1 MKLIVTGSIAYDY
14 LMSFSGRFADALPG
28 APVERMNVSLLAD
41 SMSRQRGGC
50 APNIAYTLALL
61 RERPFLMA
69 AAGHDFGEYRQ
80 WLETIGIDTSL
91 VRIVPDKLT
100 ASYFCSTD
108 SGQSQISSFYAGAMT
123 HAVELSFREIGGASL
138 VIIAPNA
145 PAAML
150 QYADECRA
158 LNIPFIF
165 DPGQECARMSG
176 EDLRSGLA
184 GAKMVVCNAED
195 FELIR
200 AKTGLGEREILQQ
213 ADLLVITR
221 GPEGCSLYQGGSRAD
236 VRAVPPQ
243 RMVDGTGVGDA
254 FRGGFMKGLAEGAPY
269 TVCAQLGSV
278 AATYAL
284 EHLGGTSHAYTY
296 SEFKE
301 RYEEQFGPLQLS

>member
-14 LMSFSGRFADALPG
+14 LMSFSGRFADDLPA
-28 APVERMNVSLLAD
+28 APIDRMNVSLLVD

-61 RERPFLMA
+61 RERPCLMA

-80 WLETIGIDTSL
+80 WLEAMGIDTAL
-91 VRIVPDKLT
+91 VKIVADKLT

-108 SGQSQISSFYAGAMT
+108 SDKSQISYFYAGAMM
-123 HAVELSFREIGGASL
+123 HAVELSFRTIEGATL

-150 QYADECRA
+150 QYADECRT

-176 EDLRSGLA
+176 EQLRSGLA
-184 GAKMVVCNAED
+184 GAKMVISNAAD

-221 GPEGCSLYQGGSRAD
+221 GAEGCSLYQGASRAD
-236 VRAVPPQ
+236 VRAVPPY
-243 RMVDGTGVGDA
+243 RVVDRTGVGDA
-254 FRGGFMKGLAEGAPY
+254 FRGGFMKGLAEGTPY

-284 EHLGGTSHAYTY
+284 ERLGATSHTYTLD
-296 SEFKE
+296 EFKR
-301 RYEEQFGPLQLS
+301 RYEEQFGALTV

>member
-14 LMSFSGRFADALPG
+14 LMSFSGRFADDLPASRG
-28 APVERMNVSLLAD
+28 ERMDVSLLVD
-41 SMSRQRGGC
+41 SMSKQRGGC

-61 RERPFLMA
+61 RERPCLMA

-80 WLETIGIDTSL
+80 WLEGIGIDTSL

-108 SGQSQISSFYAGAMT
+108 SDHSQISSFYAGAMM
-123 HAVELSFREIGGASL
+123 HAVELSFRRIEGASL

-150 QYADECRA
+150 QYADECRT

-176 EDLRSGLA
+176 EHLRSGLA
-184 GAKMVVCNAED
+184 GAKMVICNTED

-200 AKTGLGEREILQQ
+200 AKTGLGERAILQQ

-221 GPEGCSLYQGGSRAD
+221 GADGCSLYQGASRAD
-236 VRAVPPQ
+236 VKAVPPQ
-243 RMVDGTGVGDA
+243 HVVDGTGVGDA

-278 AATYAL
+278 AATYSL
-284 EHLGGTSHAYTY
+284 EHLGATSHTYTLE
-296 SEFKE
+296 EFKH
-301 RYEEQFGPLQLS
+301 RYEEHFGALTV

>member
-14 LMSFSGRFADALPG
+14 LMSFSGRFADGLP
-28 APVERMNVSLLAD
+28 AARVERMNVSLLVD

-61 RERPFLMA
+61 RERPCLMA

-80 WLETIGIDTSL
+80 WLEAIGVDTSL
-91 VRIVPDKLT
+91 VTIVPDKLT

-108 SGQSQISSFYAGAMT
+108 SDASQISYFYAGAMM
-123 HAVELSFREIGGASL
+123 HAAELSFRTIAGATL
-138 VIIAPNA
+138 VIIAPND

-150 QYADECRA
+150 QYADECRS

-176 EDLRSGLA
+176 EQLRSGLA
-184 GAKMVVCNAED
+184 GAKMVIGNAED
-195 FELIR
+195 FELVR
-200 AKTGLGEREILQQ
+200 AKTGLGEREILRQ

-221 GPEGCSLYQGGSRAD
+221 GAGGCSLYQGASRAD
-236 VRAVPPQ
+236 VKAVAPH
-243 RMVDGTGVGDA
+243 RVVDRTGVGDA

-269 TVCAQLGSV
+269 TICAQLGSV

-284 EHLGGTSHAYTY
+284 EHLGATSHTYTLD
-296 SEFKE
+296 EFKR
-301 RYEEQFGPLQLS
+301 RYEEHFGALTV